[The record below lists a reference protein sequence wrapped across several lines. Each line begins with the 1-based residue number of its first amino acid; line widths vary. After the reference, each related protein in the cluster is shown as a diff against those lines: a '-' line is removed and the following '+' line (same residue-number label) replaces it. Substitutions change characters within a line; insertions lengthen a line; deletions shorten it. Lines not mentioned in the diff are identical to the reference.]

1 MVKQKIQD
9 PWRCPHCDQKFSKDD
24 EGLWKKLKDSNHYN
38 SNTRK
43 TYIYYRDNQ
52 PDKFKNQQK
61 WLEHLLYMP
70 GNAICDGRCPHS
82 LCVHCLQYDSKYIQ
96 FNNRSSFSYHR
107 KKHCPYKHL
116 TIKNFAMQ
124 YKRYSEKVCLEIEK
138 ECETESKQEELD
150 KQKQK
155 LLDELKI
162 IEEKKQKEEEDF
174 RLRAKFY
181 DAPPPRSQA
190 SIDREKK
197 YKKCKKEI
205 AIEEAM
211 SI

>member
-1 MVKQKIQD
+1 MGKEKIQD
-9 PWRCPHCDQKFSKDD
+9 PWKCPHCDKKFHKDE
-24 EGLWKKLKDSNHYN
+24 EGLWKKLQDSNHYN
-38 SNTRK
+38 PRARK
-43 TYIYYRDNQ
+43 TIIHYRDNE
-52 PDKFKNQQK
+52 PDKFKNQQP

-82 LCVHCLQYDSKYIQ
+82 LCVHCLQYDNKYIQ

-124 YKRYSEKVCLEIEK
+124 YKRYAEQVSLEIEK
-138 ECETESKQEELD
+138 ECEKEAINEKKQKAQEEYY
-150 KQKQK
+150 KK
-155 LLDELKI
+155 LKD
-162 IEEKKQKEEEDF
+162 IEEKEKKEEEDF
-174 RLRAKFY
+174 KSRAKFY

-197 YKKCKKEI
+197 YKKCKKEV
-205 AIEEAM
+205 AIDEAM